1 MATTHD
7 QLPDNL
13 PVPVDDG
20 GSNHL
25 LGAVLPSLLLNAT
38 RGARV
43 DLAAVS
49 HSRWILFVYPMTG
62 VPGEDLPG
70 GWDEIPGAR
79 GCTSEACGFRDNFD
93 ALRKAGAN
101 AIYGL
106 STQDTAY
113 QSELVDR
120 LHLPYAMLS
129 DTNLLLRDALAFPS
143 FEVNGMALYKR
154 MTLVLNGATIEHV
167 FYPVFPPN
175 EHATRIVEWLEKNP
189 ANSSAG

>member
-1 MATTHD
+1 M
-7 QLPDNL
+7 
-13 PVPVDDG
+13 
-20 GSNHL
+20 

-38 RGARV
+38 CGARV

-49 HSRWILFVYPMTG
+49 HGRWILFVYPMTG
-62 VPGEDLPG
+62 VPGVDLPD

-93 ALRKAGAN
+93 ALRNASVN
-101 AIYGL
+101 AIYGM

-129 DTNLLLRDALAFPS
+129 DTNLMLRDAMAFPA

-154 MTLVLNGATIEHV
+154 MTLVLNGSTIEHV

-189 ANSSAG
+189 ANGSAG

>member
-1 MATTHD
+1 M
-7 QLPDNL
+7 
-13 PVPVDDG
+13 
-20 GSNHL
+20 
-25 LGAVLPSLLLNAT
+25 
-38 RGARV
+38 
-43 DLAAVS
+43 
-49 HSRWILFVYPMTG
+49 
-62 VPGEDLPG
+62 
-70 GWDEIPGAR
+70 
-79 GCTSEACGFRDNFD
+79 
-93 ALRKAGAN
+93 
-101 AIYGL
+101 

-129 DTNLLLRDALAFPS
+129 DTNLMLRDAMAFPT
-143 FEVNGMALYKR
+143 FEVTGMALYKR

>member
-1 MATTHD
+1 MASTHD

-20 GSNHL
+20 GSDHL

-38 RGARV
+38 CGARV

-49 HSRWILFVYPMTG
+49 HGRWILFVYPMTG
-62 VPGEDLPG
+62 VPGEDLPD

-79 GCTSEACGFRDNFD
+79 GCTSEACGFRDNID
-93 ALRKAGAN
+93 ALRNAGVN
-101 AIYGL
+101 AIYGM

-129 DTNLLLRDALAFPS
+129 DTNLMLRDAMAFPA

-154 MTLVLNGATIEHV
+154 MTLVLNGSTIEHV

-175 EHATRIVEWLEKNP
+175 EHATRIVEGLEKNP
-189 ANSSAG
+189 ANGSAV